1 MYLGNSSKGF
11 TVENMKKAELNGKVD
26 NFSVNYETIDISD
39 TVNTHKYS
47 IKKLTLYRWLDPLIK
62 RLLF

>member
-39 TVNTHKYS
+39 TVDTHKYS
-47 IKKLTLYRWLDPLIK
+47 IKKLTLYR
-62 RLLF
+62 